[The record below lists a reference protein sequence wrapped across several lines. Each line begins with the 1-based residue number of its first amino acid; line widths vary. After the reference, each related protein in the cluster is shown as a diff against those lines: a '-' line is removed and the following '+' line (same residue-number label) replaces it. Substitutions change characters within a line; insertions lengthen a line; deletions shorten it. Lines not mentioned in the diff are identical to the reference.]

1 LTSMK
6 CRVEIK
12 KQPLANF
19 KTESLWGTLKRSAK
33 EHGYYGFWNILYF
46 SFWTGIDYLLL
57 TVAIYFP
64 LPPNM
69 RVQIHKARGVKIGKN
84 SMIGLNVMLDS
95 VFPNFIKIGNNVSL
109 AGQNFILCHSTPYE
123 HFSHFLESYVA
134 PVVIEDDAWITIGAI
149 ILPGVTVGKGSIVAA
164 GSVVT
169 SDVPPYTLV
178 GGNPARVIKK
188 LIDN

>member
-1 LTSMK
+1 MRMK

-12 KQPLANF
+12 KQNLDNF
-19 KTESLWGTLKRSAK
+19 KTESLWGTLRRSAN

-46 SFWTGIDYLLL
+46 SFWAAVDYFLL
-57 TVAIYFP
+57 TIAMYFP

-84 SMIGLNVMLDS
+84 SMVGLNVMLDS
-95 VFPNFIKIGNNVSL
+95 VFPNFITIGNNVSL
-109 AGQNFILCHSTPYE
+109 AGQNFILCHSTPYK

-149 ILPGVTVGKGSIVAA
+149 ILPGVTIGKGSIIAA

-169 SDVPPYTLV
+169 SNVPPYTLV
-178 GGNPARVIKK
+178 GGNPARIIKK
-188 LIDN
+188 LSDN